1 MTFPFSPFANTK
13 DSAAG
18 SLMTMAFTAIESAE
32 RLAALNLNM
41 ARTLVGNTSNNAKAM
56 LRANDPQEAAT
67 IQQSQVPP
75 TIERAAS
82 YSRNVIDIST
92 QAQQEMAQLLEMQF
106 SEMQKS
112 IRAFVELS
120 SQYSPLG
127 ADVPLAAFQQML
139 QAFNQAFGN
148 MNAATRELSEV
159 TQENLLNTARV
170 IATATR
176 GTDE

>member
-1 MTFPFSPFANTK
+1 MTFPFLPFGK

-41 ARTLVGNTSNNAKAM
+41 ARTLVGNTSSNAKAM

-67 IQQSQVPP
+67 IQKAQVPP

-92 QAQQEMAQLLEMQF
+92 QAQQEMASLLENQF
-106 SEMQKS
+106 ADLQRS

-120 SQYSPLG
+120 GRYSPLG
-127 ADVPLAAFQQML
+127 AEVQMAAFQQML
-139 QAFNQAFGN
+139 QAFNETFGT
-148 MNAATRELSEV
+148 MNTATREISEV

-170 IATATR
+170 IATAPR
-176 GTDE
+176 SNDE